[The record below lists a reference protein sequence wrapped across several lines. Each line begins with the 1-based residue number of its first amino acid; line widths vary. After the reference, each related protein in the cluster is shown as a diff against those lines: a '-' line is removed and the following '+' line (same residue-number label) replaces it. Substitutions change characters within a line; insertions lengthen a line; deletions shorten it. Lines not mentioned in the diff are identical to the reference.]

1 MDRSESEFSV
11 RVDEIAHLNCGAE
24 SGLTLL
30 WILEGTLQLNVEER
44 VVPLAA
50 NDMHIIQSNQSW
62 SLNGSPGNVALRL
75 TLAAGWLQHLDS
87 DFFNHA
93 YVIPDESSGR
103 GPQCDELRNLLSQL
117 LAGSLINHTPRH
129 RLEAHRW
136 VSEIVL
142 LLASRF
148 QQPYSQPLR
157 PAHPGWSRRIS
168 QVVDRINASYRQR
181 ISLAEIARAEFVSE
195 AWLSRLFHKEVG
207 MSFMQYLSRLRLE
220 KASDALRHSRQ
231 PLAHIALANG
241 FASTRAMSDLFQRYY
256 AMTPR
261 EFRQQK
267 NLPETPSRARSE
279 RSIIHPVA
287 PNRLF
292 TLLNAPEPPAW
303 QPAPENADGA
313 RARHITLGTLPRRA
327 AALHHTR
334 VVVTLRELD
343 DLLRSDVR
351 RDLDALR
358 GQIDIVGIDIAVPFL
373 SSRLF
378 ANGWDDPQRVGYA
391 CWYNVHQ
398 IFTWIAE
405 RGWSVLLHTGQTT
418 GAELLARFLARAAGH
433 FSAATLCRWDLV
445 FHWSTQASDDARCAA
460 WRSQR
465 EIVKAFLPQAKF
477 GIWHRFSPR
486 PAADTGLLASVPLL
500 QADFLACAADSNEQL
515 DLGTLEPAGLSAAE
529 NYPVER
535 LRAIKS
541 ALRQQGLS
549 LPVWLLSWNTLTGNT
564 RDTNGS
570 FFRGA
575 LLMQN
580 LLGISDLAA
589 IAGFWLNSGVQG
601 ESRSGGTIDTSSL
614 ALYYQHGLPR
624 PIYWVLWLWQR
635 LRGEIVVHDKNLLL
649 LRHAGGYQLLVYN
662 TVVFN
667 PWLSSE
673 EAFLQ
678 HFRQQ
683 YIIRLTDLQGAWRIK
698 SHLYD
703 RRTGALF
710 PLLNAFQAGSGP
722 DEEVLNWVRH
732 MARPALAVTDER
744 LQAGWQAAG
753 ALESNALML
762 YELAPVIS
770 PGAVS

>member
-1 MDRSESEFSV
+1 MDRHESEFSV
-11 RVDEIAHLNCGAE
+11 RVDEIAHLSCGAE

-30 WILEGTLQLNVEER
+30 WILEGTLQLNVEEKA
-44 VVPLAA
+44 VPLAA
-50 NDMHIIQSNQSW
+50 NDMYIIQDNRPW
-62 SLNGSPGNVALRL
+62 SLDGSPGNVALRL
-75 TLAAGWLQHLDS
+75 ALAAGWLQHLDS

-93 YVIPDESSGR
+93 YVIPDENAGR
-103 GPQCDELRNLLSQL
+103 WPQCDELRNLLRQL
-117 LAGSLINHTPRH
+117 LAGSLINHSSRH
-129 RLEAHRW
+129 RLDALRW

-148 QQPYSQPLR
+148 QQPRSEPLR
-157 PAHPGWSRRIS
+157 SANPGWSRRIR
-168 QVVDRINASYRQR
+168 QVVDRINAGYNRR
-181 ISLAEIARAEFVSE
+181 ITLSEIARAEFVSE

-207 MSFMQYLSRLRLE
+207 ISFMQYLSRLRLE
-220 KASDALRHSRQ
+220 KASDALRHSRL
-231 PLAHIALANG
+231 PLAHIAVAHG
-241 FASTRAMSDLFQRYY
+241 FASTRAMSDLFQRHY

-267 NLPETPSRARSE
+267 RLPETPSRARAE
-279 RSIIHPVA
+279 RNIVHPVA

-303 QPAPENADGA
+303 QPAPENTDGA
-313 RARHITLGTLPRRA
+313 RIRHITLETLPRQA
-327 AALHHTR
+327 AALHHTQ

-358 GQIDIVGIDIAVPFL
+358 GQIDIVGIDVAEPFL

-378 ANGWDDPQRVGYA
+378 AVGWDDPQRVGYA

-418 GAELLARFLARAAGH
+418 GAELLERFLARATGH
-433 FSAATLCRWDLV
+433 FSAGTLSRWDLV
-445 FHWSTQASDDARCAA
+445 FHWSTQASDDARHAA
-460 WRSQR
+460 WHSQR
-465 EIVKAFLPQAKF
+465 EIIKAFLPQAKF
-477 GIWHRFSPR
+477 GIWHRFSPQ
-486 PAADTGLLASVPLL
+486 PAVDAELLASVPLL

-515 DLGTLEPAGLSAAE
+515 DLGMLEPASLSAAE

-541 ALRQQGLS
+541 ALRQRGLA

-580 LLGISDLAA
+580 LIGISDLAA

-601 ESRSGGTIDTSSL
+601 ESRREGTIDTSSL
-614 ALYYQHGLPR
+614 ALLYQHGLPR

-635 LRGEIVVHDKNLLL
+635 LRGEVVVRDKNLLL

-683 YIIRLTDLQGAWRIK
+683 YIVRLTDLQGAWRIK
-698 SHLYD
+698 SHRYD
-703 RRTGALF
+703 RRSGALF
-710 PLLNAFQAGSGP
+710 PLLNAFQTESGP

-732 MARPALAVTDER
+732 MARPALAVSDET

-762 YELAPVIS
+762 YELASIVAPDGVR
-770 PGAVS
+770 